1 MTSSAIDL
9 DDTSI
14 TDERGNIKI
23 EAFGLSL
30 SLVKAGESVD
40 ENGRKFAWKDNI
52 KLSLPSG
59 ERLKLNAIQ
68 LCAIR
73 EIPSRI
79 HTVCTGIN
87 AVLSLMTVCG
97 AEKLTVTDAS
107 VRDGYAAYIARL
119 NGITND

>member
-73 EIPSRI
+73 EMLNHPEVADELYTRKE
-79 HTVCTGIN
+79 
-87 AVLSLMTVCG
+87 
-97 AEKLTVTDAS
+97 AEKA
-107 VRDGYAAYIARL
+107 RMRAALEAI
-119 NGITND
+119 